1 MPSTLLSSLGDAV
14 RPWLRRRT
22 RRPLAPG
29 EKPRV
34 LYFIAKYPQFSET
47 YMHEEIAAVAEDF
60 ELRIVTYNA
69 TKFPRA
75 RSFPHELVEYDDPCL
90 VYAPFHKIDA
100 GFGSPSQR
108 AFLRRIDTIID
119 DFQPTVLHAHYFGL
133 ALLLRNL
140 AERHHLPYTLRTHSM
155 DMLSEPEE
163 KLRAL
168 CDAVRD
174 PWCHRVLTFPPFRDT
189 LIDRGV
195 PAEKVVGCWP
205 VVNFARFHR
214 PERRTPTGRVLC
226 AGPATPKKGHTTFID
241 LAALMRDSGL
251 EFHLYARGVS
261 LGATT
266 RHNVEHGSPV
276 TISYADPD
284 EMADVYPRFD
294 WLVYPGNTRIN
305 KIGFP
310 VGIAEAQA
318 SGLGVCWQELPGRR
332 EQQLEFLAGGGFVFQ
347 SIEELPAILG
357 APYPE
362 AMRQRGFE
370 NARRCDIQGH
380 KGLLTDVWRRI
391 AAAQAA

>member
-1 MPSTLLSSLGDAV
+1 MTGRLLTSLGDAF
-14 RPWLRRRT
+14 RPWLRRSR
-22 RRPLAPG
+22 RRPLAAG
-29 EKPRV
+29 EKPRI

-47 YMHEEIAAVAEDF
+47 YMHEEIAAVADDF
-60 ELRIVTYNA
+60 DLKIVTYNA

-75 RSFPHELVEYDDPCL
+75 QSFPYEVVEYADPCL
-90 VYAPFHKIDA
+90 VYAPFHKIDVA
-100 GFGSPSQR
+100 FRSPTQR
-108 AFLRRIDTIID
+108 EFLRRIDGIID

-140 AERHHLPYTLRTHSM
+140 ARRHRLPYTLRTHSM

-163 KLRAL
+163 KLQAL

-174 PWCHRVLTFPPFRDT
+174 SWCQRVLTFPPFRGT
-189 LIDRGV
+189 LTGRGV
-195 PAEKVVGCWP
+195 PSEKVVGCWP

-214 PERRTPTGRVLC
+214 PERRAPTGGVLC

-251 EFHLYARGVS
+251 RFDLYARGVS

-266 RHNVEHGSPV
+266 RYNAEHGDPV
-276 TISYADPD
+276 TITYADPD
-284 EMADVYPRFD
+284 EMADVYPRYD
-294 WLVYPGNTRIN
+294 WLIYPGNPRIN

-332 EQQLEFLAGGGFVFQ
+332 EEQLEFLAGGGFVFRTV
-347 SIEELPAILG
+347 EELPAILG
-357 APYPE
+357 RPYPE
-362 AMRQRGFE
+362 EMRQRGFE

-380 KGLLTDVWRRI
+380 KGLLTEVWHRI